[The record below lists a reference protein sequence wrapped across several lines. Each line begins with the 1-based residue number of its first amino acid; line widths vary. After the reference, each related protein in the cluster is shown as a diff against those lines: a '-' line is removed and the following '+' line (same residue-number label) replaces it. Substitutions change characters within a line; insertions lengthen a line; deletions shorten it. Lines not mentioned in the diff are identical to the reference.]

1 MRNEDDTPRLTIGP
15 ALDGRRIAIVS
26 SGGHPQTPDS
36 GDCTVLDVEVV
47 DGWSA
52 AKINEWYRN
61 VLAAQTQEPS

>member
-1 MRNEDDTPRLTIGP
+1 MSDDNAAPRLTIGP

-26 SGGHPQTPDS
+26 SGGHPQTPGS

-47 DGWSA
+47 DGWSE